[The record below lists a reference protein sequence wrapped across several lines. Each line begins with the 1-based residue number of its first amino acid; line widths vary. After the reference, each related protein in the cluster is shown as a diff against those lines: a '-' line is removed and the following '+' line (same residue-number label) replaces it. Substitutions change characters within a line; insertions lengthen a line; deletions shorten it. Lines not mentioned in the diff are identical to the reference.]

1 MKKIIKLNESGINKL
16 VNKVLKEM
24 GDDMIVDSS
33 DNERSDRYMFFS
45 NL

>member
-33 DNERSDRYMFFS
+33 DNERSDR
-45 NL
+45 